1 MENELTDK
9 ISFRLSKKLKAAL
22 QENAKSSGLSLTNYI
37 LYYLETPL
45 QEIQNWSEYQRQM
58 GEIKKQ
64 NDVLKIEKS
73 LLLEKLKHSIPLAK
87 VEVIKRQVKES
98 FHSTY
103 GNEIAEAYEMGYKDG
118 SKDRSK

>member
-45 QEIQNWSEYQRQM
+45 QETKNWTEYQRQM
-58 GEIKKQ
+58 GEVKRQ

-73 LLLEKLKHSIPLAK
+73 LLQEKLKQSIPLFK
-87 VEVIKRQVKES
+87 VEEIKRQVKEN

-118 SKDRSK
+118 NKDRSK